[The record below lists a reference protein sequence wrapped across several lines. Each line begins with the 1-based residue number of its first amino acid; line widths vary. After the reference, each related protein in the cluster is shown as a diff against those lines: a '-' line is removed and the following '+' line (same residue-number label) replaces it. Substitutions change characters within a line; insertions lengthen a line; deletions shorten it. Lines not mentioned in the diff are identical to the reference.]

1 MSLIRF
7 LWRGYSTIIRV
18 IRRNA
23 WTYWLAKKIPQSCRV
38 SVRNAVE
45 ASLRKLLPVKDGQ
58 IYEVFGHHVYLDPR
72 MSMNQE
78 FITGTFEKNVKAIFE
93 QLVKP
98 GMLVVDVGAHVG
110 FYTLLA
116 ARLVG
121 TRGKVYAFEP
131 QPDVR
136 VLLTRNVSIN
146 GYQNR
151 CHISGHALSNTAGKA
166 TFNLNT
172 EDSSR
177 SSLMVYTKYDA
188 QITVETTTLDEF
200 FSREGW
206 PSVHFIKMDIEGAE
220 KYALEGMRELSARN
234 PQLKLIME
242 FGIDLARR
250 SGYSGR
256 EVTNVL
262 LELGFRT
269 GYPLETSRK
278 SFQLENG
285 WPNTVYDNFLLTKE
299 EG

>member
-1 MSLIRF
+1 MAR
-7 LWRGYSTIIRV
+7 
-18 IRRNA
+18 
-23 WTYWLAKKIPQSCRV
+23 KIPQSYRV

-45 ASLRKLLPVKDGQ
+45 ASLRKLIPVEDDQ
-58 IYEVFGHHVYLDPR
+58 IYEVFGNHVYLDPG
-72 MSMNQE
+72 MSMNHE
-78 FITGTFEKNVKAIFE
+78 FIMGTFEKNVKTIFE
-93 QLVKP
+93 QLVEP

-110 FYTLLA
+110 LYTLLA

-131 QPDVR
+131 QPDIR

-151 CHISGHALSNTAGKA
+151 CRICGHAVSNTAGKA

-177 SSLMVYTKYDA
+177 SSLMVHTKNDA

-234 PQLKLIME
+234 PQLKLVME

-250 SGYSGR
+250 AGYSGQ
-256 EVTNVL
+256 ELANVL

-269 GYPLETSRK
+269 GYPLETSKK

-285 WPNTVYDNFLLTKE
+285 WPTTVYDNFLLTKE
-299 EG
+299 DGEDRE